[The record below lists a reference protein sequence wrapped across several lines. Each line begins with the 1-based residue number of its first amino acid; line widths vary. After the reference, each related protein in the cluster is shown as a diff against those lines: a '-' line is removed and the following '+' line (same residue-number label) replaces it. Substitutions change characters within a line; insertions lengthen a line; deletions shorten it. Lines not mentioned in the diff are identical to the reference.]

1 MIDSGTTSA
10 MVRWLMTLLT
20 VSYGSFAY
28 GQINIQGKVKDIGQE
43 AVEFANVFLFPQDS
57 SVLLTGTTTDD
68 SGAYELQVT
77 NAGSY
82 RLTISRIGY
91 QDYSEVLQITKS
103 GFIGEQQLLASNYLL
118 EEVTVTAEREV
129 FKNTNGTIIFKVD
142 QSPYK
147 NGFDGLELLQRL
159 PGILADAQGN
169 LSMNG
174 EAPIVQINGRP
185 IQLSSEELINYLSNL
200 NSEDIQSIQI
210 QRHLSANLRGESA
223 GGLVNIIL
231 KRRSLGFEGS
241 WRSYYE
247 LKRQQKYRLY
257 SALNFN
263 YGADKWN
270 LYANVNYS
278 DRAELYEQ
286 NTTIDYFETGNF
298 LNSEGD
304 SHLLRTRPNYRLGFI
319 TNLGP
324 KQIIGLEGLRTNRQ
338 NERDIY
344 SDVYFSN
351 QGDELETGVNYFADT
366 AENKTNHLLFNYTY
380 QIDTLGSTL
389 KLFADYSSE
398 NAGAQNRSSSSY
410 ENGYLTDLQERNFT
424 TADTDI
430 KSLQADLEKNYH
442 GFGLA
447 AGMRYTSTLR
457 DNSLLAETL
466 DQEVWLANE
475 RSSKFQYQE
484 NITAG
489 YLLLKRELWERGF
502 LQVGLRMEHT
512 SLRKTDELE
521 DTRIDRKYINWLPDL
536 LYSHEINPG
545 QSLSLSFTRRL
556 RRPPFWRIN
565 NNILKVND
573 FNYRL
578 GNPDLLPE
586 LINRM
591 ELVWS
596 RKKQNLRVYH
606 ENVIDAINGIYFLE
620 GEIAY
625 YKPFNNGR
633 QIQYGMEFSRY
644 GHLNSNWYI
653 NGTFGLYHRRFAG
666 ENNEISFAR
675 DSYYFNLSNTVKVN
689 PRLSVDVS
697 GYYYSPFE
705 DAFYIAGKRFAVNL
719 FLQHSFWQDKLMVR
733 LYFNDVFNVLVYEA
747 DRPFTEFRTT
757 ESTKPRTQFIRF
769 QLNYQFSNRSEV
781 NTRRNESRNEARRRL

>member
-1 MIDSGTTSA
+1 MIRVMIRGL
-10 MVRWLMTLLT
+10 VVLLIMAQ
-20 VSYGSFAY
+20 GSFLA
-28 GQINIQGKVKDIGQE
+28 GQITIRGKVVNAEGE

-57 SVLLTGTTTDD
+57 SILLTGTTTDAD
-68 SGAYELQVT
+68 GAYELQLVEVGT
-77 NAGSY
+77 Y

-91 QDYSEVLQITKS
+91 EDYSEIWPITAS

-118 EEVTVTAEREV
+118 EEVTVTAEREMIE
-129 FKNTNGTIIFKVD
+129 NTNGRIVFKVE
-142 QSPYK
+142 QSPFK
-147 NGFDGLELLQRL
+147 NGFDGLELLQKL
-159 PGILADAQGN
+159 PGILADAEGN

-185 IQLSSEELINYLSNL
+185 IQMSSEELINYLSNL

-231 KRRSLGFEGS
+231 KRRSLGFEGN
-241 WRSYYE
+241 WRTYYE
-247 LKRQQKYRLY
+247 LKRQRKYRLY

-270 LYANVNYS
+270 MYANVNYS
-278 DRAELYEQ
+278 DRAELYELE
-286 NTTIDYFETGNF
+286 TTTDYFVTGNF
-298 LNSEGD
+298 LDAPGE

-324 KQIIGLEGLRTNRQ
+324 KQIIGLEGFRTSRHNQ
-338 NERDIY
+338 RDIY
-344 SDVYFSN
+344 SDVHFSN
-351 QGDELETGVNYFADT
+351 QGDVLEAGINYFADT

-380 QIDTLGSTL
+380 QIDTLGSSL

-398 NAGAQNRSSSSY
+398 EAGAQNRSASTY
-410 ENGYLTDLQERNFT
+410 EKAYFTDLQERNFT
-424 TADTDI
+424 SANTDI
-430 KSLQADLEKNYH
+430 KSLQADLEKNYREL
-442 GFGLA
+442 GFA
-447 AGMRYTSTLR
+447 VGMRYTSTQR

-466 DQEVWLANE
+466 EQAGWLTNE
-475 RSSKFQYQE
+475 RSSKFQYLE

-489 YLLLKRELWERGF
+489 YIILKRQLWERGF

-512 SLRKTDELE
+512 SLRKTDEL
-521 DTRIDRKYINWLPDL
+521 TNFRIDRNYHNWLPDL
-536 LYSHEINPG
+536 LYSHDMNAG
-545 QSLSLSFTRRL
+545 QSLSFSFTRRL

-573 FNYRL
+573 FNFRL

-620 GEIAY
+620 GDIAY
-625 YKPFNNGR
+625 YKPFNSGR

-675 DSYYFNLSNTVKVN
+675 DSYYFNLSNTIKIN
-689 PRLSVDVS
+689 QRLSVDIS

-705 DAFYIAGKRFAVNL
+705 DAFYIAGERFAFNL
-719 FLQHSFWQDKLMVR
+719 FAQHTFLQDKLTVR
-733 LYFNDVFNVLVYEA
+733 LYFNDVFNILVYESE
-747 DRPFTEFRTT
+747 RPFADFKTT
-757 ESTKPRTQFIRF
+757 ESTKPRTQFIRL
-769 QLNYQFSNRSEV
+769 QVNYQFSNRSEL
-781 NTRRNESRNEARRRL
+781 NKRRNESRNEARRRL